1 MGAVLLLKN
10 CLALDPDKRFSA
22 VQILNDSYF
31 ASLHNEASEKSC
43 DRIPSVL
50 TPEEEASCQT
60 EFGLRHVMFEALTSY
75 HARTKLQN
83 QQKALKRKQK
93 KPTKAKTQK
102 MRNSV
107 KQPKKSTLPGVR
119 ENEPGPKN
127 VLSFAGNNF
136 SAGGSL
142 LESLNEE

>member
-75 HARTKLQN
+75 HARTKLQM
-83 QQKALKRKQK
+83 QQKAALKRKQM
-93 KPTKAKTQK
+93 KA
-102 MRNSV
+102 
-107 KQPKKSTLPGVR
+107 KQPKKSQKR
-119 ENEPGPKN
+119 N
-127 VLSFAGNNF
+127 
-136 SAGGSL
+136 
-142 LESLNEE
+142 